1 MKRHLK
7 RLAAPRTW
15 RIKRKERKWTV
26 KPSPGPHKAEKSI
39 PLLLVIRDFLG
50 HARTS
55 REAKKII
62 KEGKVLVDKRIR
74 KDHKFPV
81 GLMDIIEIPAVKERW
96 LVLFDS
102 KGKIK
107 LNKLTLKGAKY
118 KLCRIMN
125 KSLVKGGKVQLNL
138 HDGRN
143 ILVDPKEDGY
153 KTKDTILLDLKKNR
167 IAGHLPFKEGNKA
180 LITGGKHISR
190 VAEIKEY
197 KVRRGPEPNK
207 VVLEDDNGVF
217 ETIEDYVFVV
227 GDDKLPVKEVAK

>member
-7 RLAAPRTW
+7 RLAAPKAW
-15 RIKRKERKWTV
+15 RLPRKERKWTV
-26 KPSPGPHKAEKSI
+26 KTSPGPHRTDKSL
-39 PLLLVIRDFLG
+39 PLLLVVRDFLG
-50 HARTS
+50 HGKTS
-55 REAKKII
+55 REAKRII
-62 KEGKVLVDKRIR
+62 KEGKILVDKRVR

-81 GLMDIIEIPAVKERW
+81 GLMDIVEIPDVKERW

-107 LNKLTLKGAKY
+107 LNKLTIKGAKH
-118 KLCRIMN
+118 KLCRIMD
-125 KSLVKGGKVQLNL
+125 KTMVRGGKIQLNL

-143 ILVDPKEDGY
+143 ILVDPEKDGY
-153 KTKDTILLDLKKNR
+153 KTKDTILLDLKKNK
-167 IAGHLPFKEGNKA
+167 IVGHLPFKEGSKA

-197 KVRRGPEPNK
+197 RVKRGSESNI
-207 VVLEDDNGVF
+207 VVLEDDDGVF

-227 GDDKLPVKEVAK
+227 GDDKLAVREVAK